1 MEHMNRVLAVAA
13 AALLSGCGSI
23 MHGGSQDIGVSSSPT
38 NAEVSIDGL
47 IKGRT
52 PVIANLS
59 RKDNHIVK
67 LALPGFAPAE
77 LTLTRSVSG
86 WVWGNLV
93 FGGLI
98 GLGVDAISGGLYKL
112 SPEQLSGALAK
123 ESASIRTD
131 KDGIYV
137 VLVQKADPSWI
148 KIGQLTRAP
157 AGVALGE

>member
-1 MEHMNRVLAVAA
+1 
-13 AALLSGCGSI
+13 
-23 MHGGSQDIGVSSSPT
+23 MHGGSQDIGISSSPT

-47 IKGRT
+47 TKGHT

-67 LALPGFAPAE
+67 LALPGYAPAE
-77 LTLTRSVSG
+77 LTLARGVSG

-112 SPEQLSGALAK
+112 SPEQLSGELAK
-123 ESASIRTD
+123 QSASIKAD

-137 VLVQKADPSWI
+137 VLVQKADPAWT
-148 KIGQLTRAP
+148 KIGQLTPLTARM
-157 AGVALGE
+157 ALGE

>member
-1 MEHMNRVLAVAA
+1 MKRIVALAAVA
-13 AALLSGCGSI
+13 LLTACGSI
-23 MHGGSQDIGVSSSPT
+23 MHGSSQDIGISSSPT
-38 NAEVSIDGL
+38 NAEVSIDSLSAGH
-47 IKGRT
+47 T
-52 PVIANLS
+52 PYIAKLS
-59 RKDNHIVK
+59 RRGNHIVR
-67 LALPGFAPAE
+67 LTLPGYAPAE
-77 LTLTRSVSG
+77 LTVTRSVSG

-137 VLVQKADPSWI
+137 LLVQKADPAWT
-148 KIGQLTRAP
+148 KIGQLTP
-157 AGVALGE
+157 ITAGMALGE

>member
-1 MEHMNRVLAVAA
+1 MKRHIVALS
-13 AALLSGCGSI
+13 ALVTLTACGSI
-23 MHGGSQDIGVSSSPT
+23 THGGSQDIGISSSPT
-38 NAEVSIDGL
+38 NADVSIDGL
-47 IKGRT
+47 TKGHT

-67 LALPGFAPAE
+67 LALPGYAPAE
-77 LTLTRSVSG
+77 LTLTRGVSG

-112 SPEQLSGALAK
+112 SPEQLSGELAK
-123 ESASIRTD
+123 QSASIKAD

-137 VLVQKADPSWI
+137 VLVQKADPAWT
-148 KIGQLTRAP
+148 KIGQLTP
-157 AGVALGE
+157 LTAGMARGE

>member
-1 MEHMNRVLAVAA
+1 
-13 AALLSGCGSI
+13 
-23 MHGGSQDIGVSSSPT
+23 MHGGSQDIGISSSPT

-47 IKGRT
+47 TKGHT

-67 LALPGFAPAE
+67 LALPGYAPAE
-77 LTLTRSVSG
+77 LTLTRGVSG

-112 SPEQLSGALAK
+112 SPEQLSGELAK
-123 ESASIRTD
+123 QSASIKAD

-137 VLVQKADPSWI
+137 VLVQKADPAWT
-148 KIGQLTRAP
+148 KIGQLTP
-157 AGVALGE
+157 LTAGMALGE

>member
-1 MEHMNRVLAVAA
+1 MKRIIAVAA
-13 AALLSGCGSI
+13 VSLLTACGSI
-23 MHGGSQDIGVSSSPT
+23 MHGGSQDIGISSSPT

-47 IKGRT
+47 TKGHT

-59 RKDNHIVK
+59 RKDNHIVRLT
-67 LALPGFAPAE
+67 LAGYAPAE
-77 LTLTRSVSG
+77 LTLTRGVSG

-112 SPEQLSGALAK
+112 TPEQLNGALAK

-131 KDGIYV
+131 EDGIYV
-137 VLVQKADPSWI
+137 VLVEKADPSWM
-148 KIGQLTRAP
+148 KIGQLTPLA
-157 AGVALGE
+157 AGTALGE

>member
-1 MEHMNRVLAVAA
+1 MKKIIAVIAVS
-13 AALLSGCGSI
+13 LLTACGSI
-23 MHGGSQDIGVSSSPT
+23 MHGGSQDIGISSSPT

-47 IKGRT
+47 TKGHT

-67 LALPGFAPAE
+67 LTLAGYAPTE
-77 LTLTRSVSG
+77 LTLTRGVSG

-112 SPEQLSGALAK
+112 TPEQLNGALAK

-137 VLVQKADPSWI
+137 VLVQKADPSWT
-148 KIGQLTRAP
+148 KIGQLKPLT
-157 AGVALGE
+157 AGMALGE